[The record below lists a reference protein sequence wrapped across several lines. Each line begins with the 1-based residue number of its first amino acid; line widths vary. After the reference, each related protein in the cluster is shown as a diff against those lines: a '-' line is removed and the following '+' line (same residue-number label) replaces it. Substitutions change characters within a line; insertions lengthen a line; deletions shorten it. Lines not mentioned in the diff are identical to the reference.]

1 MPAIGDKPTQETSS
15 GKAKKVSR
23 RARPLPA
30 TSGKAKTT
38 AGRRAPSCRA
48 FSAIWGR
55 TSSAAR
61 TATRPSRA
69 RGTRTKPTDPT
80 KDAKA
85 LAARKSRTA
94 ARATA
99 TRNAPGGAS
108 DSDEAAGEGD
118 VLARALEDL
127 DGEIRDERIAATHRA
142 GARPAGSDG
151 EVERAGGGQGDESGE
166 SGNADGQGTSQ
177 SGGGAM
183 PGRRT
188 VASAMPPTPRPPL
201 PSAPDTPDARD
212 DDVVARQL
220 REAAM
225 AETDPEL
232 REALWEE
239 LERYKSGLSRRR

>member
-1 MPAIGDKPTQETSS
+1 MPSVLGDLGSDKQRGEDGDAAESSS
-15 GKAKKVSR
+15 GDADEAGGSDEER
-23 RARPLPA
+23 EGAGGEEIADGGPQ
-30 TSGKAKTT
+30 SGDEE
-38 AGRRAPSCRA
+38 R
-48 FSAIWGR
+48 
-55 TSSAAR
+55 
-61 TATRPSRA
+61 
-69 RGTRTKPTDPT
+69 
-80 KDAKA
+80 
-85 LAARKSRTA
+85 
-94 ARATA
+94 
-99 TRNAPGGAS
+99 PGGAS
-108 DSDEAAGEGD
+108 GSDETAGEGD

-151 EVERAGGGQGDESGE
+151 EVDRAGGGQGDESGE